1 MPTHLCAA
9 GMAFLGFSVSMFI
22 GLWVDNPFETVV
34 MRSLVVLMLF
44 YLLGLVLSTVGQK
57 VIVEHFDAES
67 QATLSELQSDSTEG
81 SKDEKSQAS
90 SNPIPEDVQSHQ
102 MKG

>member
-1 MPTHLCAA
+1 
-9 GMAFLGFSVSMFI
+9 MAFLGFSASMFI

-34 MRSLVVLMLF
+34 MRSLVILTLF

-67 QATLSELQSDSTEG
+67 QAMLNELEFDSTKNPKNE
-81 SKDEKSQAS
+81 DSQAP

>member
-9 GMAFLGFSVSMFI
+9 GMAFLGFSICMFI
-22 GLWVDNPFETVV
+22 GLWVDNTFETVV
-34 MRSLVVLMLF
+34 MRSLVVLTLF

-57 VIVEHFDAES
+57 VIVEQFDAES
-67 QATLSELQSDSTEG
+67 QDMLTELQFNSTEG
-81 SKDEKSQAS
+81 SKNDESKAP
-90 SNPIPEDVQSHQ
+90 SNPIPEDVQSQQ